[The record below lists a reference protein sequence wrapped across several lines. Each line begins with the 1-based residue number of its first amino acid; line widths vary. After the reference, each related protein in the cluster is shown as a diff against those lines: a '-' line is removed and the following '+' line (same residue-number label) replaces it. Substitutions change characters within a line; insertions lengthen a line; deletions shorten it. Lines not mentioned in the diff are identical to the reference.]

1 MRVEG
6 DFQRDGCVVARELF
20 SRAFVAQ
27 LAAVHEAACALHEW
41 APTEA
46 YFFHVNSVFEPGSP
60 LLRILLEAAADEGL
74 REVFRLACGVDPT
87 FSHIVAYHEPKEE
100 TAGGGWHRDMQYVF
114 PKESEEK
121 ARILRQSEPDR
132 TWSGMQV
139 QVALIDG
146 SQHIEYALRRTI
158 ASFCIAANRH

>member
-74 REVFRLACGVDPT
+74 REVFRLACGVDPCCVM
-87 FSHIVAYHEPKEE
+87 IV
-100 TAGGGWHRDMQYVF
+100 
-114 PKESEEK
+114 
-121 ARILRQSEPDR
+121 
-132 TWSGMQV
+132 
-139 QVALIDG
+139 
-146 SQHIEYALRRTI
+146 
-158 ASFCIAANRH
+158 